1 MFVKDIILNKISS
14 KIMFNKT
21 INSLLKSEFSPP
33 LMYREHSSVTP
44 DPDRVTP
51 LTGSVV
57 EQSMSRV
64 RSFTSALREPGQVC
78 GSGDPD
84 S

>member
-1 MFVKDIILNKISS
+1 
-14 KIMFNKT
+14 
-21 INSLLKSEFSPP
+21 
-33 LMYREHSSVTP
+33 MYREHSPVTP

-57 EQSMSRV
+57 EHSMSRV
-64 RSFTSALREPGQVC
+64 RLSTLALRRPGQA
-78 GSGDPD
+78 SGVEDPE